1 MIPLCLVTGFLG
13 SGKTSMLRHLA
24 RRHPDR
30 KLVYLVN
37 EFSAVDVD
45 GRLLEADAQHVIAVP
60 GGSIFC
66 VCLVSEFIRIL
77 RDIPERFG
85 QTGGPVQ
92 GVVIE
97 ASGIAN
103 PKVIGRMLNETRLDE
118 VYRIASIVAVVDPA
132 TFPALLQTL
141 PNIRAQVEACG
152 YALLNKTDLFSEEA
166 LGRCEHEIRRIN
178 PDAQIIRTQ
187 YGAVDLELFREFPAR
202 ALDGEYAACLDPNFA
217 RVSVRLTRAVDLDRL
232 CMALRGL
239 GAGLYRAKG
248 FLPTPAGVY
257 YLDATAS
264 DMRTRPVDRPG
275 AAADLALIVCPD
287 RAGEARRLAAEIKAG
302 VYDAPPGQ
310 TQKNADRA

>member
-13 SGKTSMLRHLA
+13 SGKTSLLRHLA

-45 GRLLEADAQHVIAVP
+45 GRLLEADAGHVVAVP

-85 QTGGPVQ
+85 KTGGPVQ

-103 PKVIGRMLNETRLDE
+103 PKVVGRMLNETRLDE

-141 PNIRAQVEACG
+141 PSVRAQVEACG

-166 LGRCEHEIRRIN
+166 LCRCEHEIRRIN

-187 YGAVDLELFREFPAR
+187 YGAADLDPFGEFPAR
-202 ALDGEYAACLDPNFA
+202 TLDGEYAACLDPNFA

-232 CMALRGL
+232 SKALQAL
-239 GAGLYRAKG
+239 GVGLYRAKG
-248 FLPTPAGVY
+248 FLPTPYGMY

-264 DMRTRPVDRPG
+264 DMQACPADPPG
-275 AAADLALIVCPD
+275 EGADLALIIRPD
-287 RAGEARRLAAEIKAG
+287 RVVEARRLAAEIKAG

-310 TQKNADRA
+310 TQKNSDRA